1 MGIILQPF
9 AWLLLFFYNLFNSYG
24 LALILFGIVV
34 KLILFPVTLKSK
46 KSMIQTTML
55 SGKMQQL
62 QKQYGKDK
70 ERYNVE
76 VQKLYEREKVNPMGG
91 CIWSLIPMFVL
102 IALYGIIREPLTYF
116 MQMSA
121 EQIQVLAAQLDWQT
135 LAVAEGWISQGNMNK
150 LVQDM
155 ADKVAG
161 GELQVF
167 ADGLWKSTKDGT
179 ITGLF
184 QNGGFN
190 QLYLLAQVTSE
201 NLASLQAAVN
211 AQFVGA
217 GDHLFVLNFMFLHID
232 LSRIPTVMFWNNGFG
247 WDSIGLF
254 LLPIIS
260 VATSTLNMK
269 VAQATNQMNNQT
281 KNDQMDKTNKMVMWM
296 MPVMSLWI
304 GFTIPAGLTVYW
316 IAQYFVGMAQEV
328 ICGKMLKKDYEAAR
342 EAAAKREAEEKE
354 EEKRRK
360 EEARLER
367 QRRIEEDKKN
377 RGKKKPQ
384 KKDTEPDQEGVN
396 REDSREGIRAYAR
409 GRSYIPGRYGGV
421 TPYTDPNQ
429 LFRAI
434 EAAEAEKKGK
444 KKSKPVK
451 GEKEKQSPKEEPKP
465 QVVQALEF
473 PVQPE
478 ESAVPPEEIAVAPI
492 ETEDI
497 EVEVEEIEVEIDE
510 DENKEG

>member
-34 KLILFPVTLKSK
+34 KLVLFPVTLKSK

-62 QKQYGKDK
+62 QKQYGKDR
-70 ERYNVE
+70 ERYNLE
-76 VQKLYEREKVNPMGG
+76 IQKLYEKEKVNPMGG
-91 CIWSLIPMFVL
+91 CIWSLIPMIVL
-102 IALYGIIREPLTYF
+102 ILLYGIIREPLTYF
-116 MQMSA
+116 MRMSS

-135 LAVAEGWISQGNMNK
+135 LAVAKGWVSQGAMDK
-150 LVQDM
+150 LLQGM
-155 ADKVAG
+155 ADKVAS
-161 GELQVF
+161 GELTVF
-167 ADGLWKSTKDGT
+167 ADGLWKNKDGV
-179 ITGLF
+179 ISGLF

-190 QLYLLAQVTSE
+190 QLYLLAQVTGE

-211 AQFVGA
+211 AQFAGA
-217 GDHLFVLNFMFLHID
+217 GDHLFVLNFMFLGID
-232 LSRIPTVMFWNNGFG
+232 LSRIPNLMFWKNGFG

-260 VATSTLNMK
+260 VAVSTLNMK
-269 VAQATNQMNNQT
+269 VSQATNQMNNQS
-281 KNDQMDKTNKMVMWM
+281 KSDQMDKTNKMMLWM
-296 MPVMSLWI
+296 MPLMSLWI

-328 ICGKMLKKDYEAAR
+328 ICGRMLKKDYEAAR

-367 QRRIEEDKKN
+367 QLRLEEEKKN
-377 RGKKKPQ
+377 RGKKKPAQ
-384 KKDTEPDQEGVN
+384 KKDVEPDQEGVN
-396 REDSREGIRAYAR
+396 KEDSREGIRAYAR
-409 GRSYIPGRYGGV
+409 GRAYIPGRYGGV

-429 LFRAI
+429 IFRAM
-434 EAAEAEKKGK
+434 EAVETGRKKKKKGK
-444 KKSKPVK
+444 AEEKPEGTTQV
-451 GEKEKQSPKEEPKP
+451 GSIQIPESTSVQTPAPEEKPT
-465 QVVQALEF
+465 A
-473 PVQPE
+473 VQPPAEIE
-478 ESAVPPEEIAVAPI
+478 E
-492 ETEDI
+492 I
-497 EVEVEEIEVEIDE
+497 EVEVEEIEVEVDE
-510 DENKEG
+510 DEDKEG

>member
-70 ERYNVE
+70 ERYNLE
-76 VQKLYEREKVNPMGG
+76 MQKLYEREKVNPMGG

-102 IALYGIIREPLTYF
+102 VALYGIIREPLTYF
-116 MQMSA
+116 MQMSG

-135 LAVAEGWISQGNMNK
+135 LAVTKGWVSQGNMDK
-150 LVQDM
+150 LIQGM
-155 ADKVAG
+155 ADKVAS
-161 GELQVF
+161 GELTVF
-167 ADGLWKSTKDGT
+167 ADGLWKNKDGV
-179 ITGLF
+179 ISGLF

-190 QLYLLAQVTSE
+190 QLYLLAQVTNE

-211 AQFVGA
+211 AQFAGA
-217 GDHLFVLNFMFLHID
+217 GEHLFVLNFIFLGID
-232 LSRIPTVMFWNNGFG
+232 LSLIPNLMFWNRGFG

-254 LLPIIS
+254 LLPLIS
-260 VATSTLNMK
+260 IAASTLSMK
-269 VAQATNQMNNQT
+269 VSQATNKMSNQT
-281 KNDQMDKTNKMVMWM
+281 KNEQMDRTNKMLMWM
-296 MPVMSLWI
+296 MPIMSLWI

-316 IAQYFVGMAQEV
+316 IAQYLVQMIQEV
-328 ICGKMLKKDYEAAR
+328 ICGKMLKKDYEAAQ
-342 EAAAKREAEEKE
+342 EAAAKREAEEKD

-367 QRRIEEDKKN
+367 QRRIEEEKKN

-384 KKDTEPDQEGVN
+384 KKDTEPSQEGIN

-434 EAAEAEKKGK
+434 EAAETGKK
-444 KKSKPVK
+444 KKSKSAKAKK
-451 GEKEKQSPKEEPKP
+451 GEQTSEEETKP
-465 QVVQALEF
+465 QTVQA
-473 PVQPE
+473 PE
-478 ESAVPPEEIAVAPI
+478 IPVPPAEPVVPLEQAAPAA
-492 ETEDI
+492 ETEEI